1 MTCCGY
7 NGSTVRKRLKQF
19 GKLTSALASTL
30 VLLLFAAVSQAFV
43 ITDVRVEGLQ
53 RISAGT
59 VFGSIPYNVGDNVD
73 DEGLR
78 RIIRA
83 LFQTEYFD
91 DVKVGRDGNV
101 LLIIVKERP
110 TIDSIEFEGNKAI
123 KTISIRNNFYS
134 GSNF

>member
-19 GKLTSALASTL
+19 GKLTSALA
-30 VLLLFAAVSQAFV
+30 LLLFAAVSQAFV

-83 LFQTEYFD
+83 HFGQSTLMTSRWGETVTFCSSSL
-91 DVKVGRDGNV
+91 RNV
-101 LLIIVKERP
+101 R
-110 TIDSIEFEGNKAI
+110 
-123 KTISIRNNFYS
+123 R
-134 GSNF
+134 

>member
-1 MTCCGY
+1 MICCGC

-19 GKLTSALASTL
+19 GKLTSALA
-30 VLLLFAAVSQAFV
+30 LLLFAAVSQAFV

-83 LFQTEYFD
+83 LFRTEYFD

-101 LLIIVKERP
+101 LLIIV
-110 TIDSIEFEGNKAI
+110 
-123 KTISIRNNFYS
+123 RNVRR
-134 GSNF
+134 

>member
-1 MTCCGY
+1 M
-7 NGSTVRKRLKQF
+7 
-19 GKLTSALASTL
+19 
-30 VLLLFAAVSQAFV
+30 

-83 LFQTEYFD
+83 LFRTEYFD

-123 KTISIRNNFYS
+123 KTEMLTEGLQTQGWQRARYLKR
-134 GSNF
+134 

>member
-1 MTCCGY
+1 MICCGY

-59 VFGSIPYNVGDNVD
+59 VFGSIPYNVGTTSMMR
-73 DEGLR
+73 G
-78 RIIRA
+78 
-83 LFQTEYFD
+83 
-91 DVKVGRDGNV
+91 
-101 LLIIVKERP
+101 
-110 TIDSIEFEGNKAI
+110 
-123 KTISIRNNFYS
+123 
-134 GSNF
+134 

>member
-7 NGSTVRKRLKQF
+7 NGFFVNTLHHFFRAALF
-19 GKLTSALASTL
+19 LSAFLS
-30 VLLLFAAVSQAFV
+30 AAIAQAFV
-43 ITDVRVEGLQ
+43 VTDVRVEGLQ

-59 VFGSIPYNVGDNVD
+59 VFGAIPFNVGDNVD

-83 LFQTEYFD
+83 LFRTEYFD

-110 TIDSIEFEGNKAI
+110 TIDSIEFDGNKAI
-123 KTISIRNNFYS
+123 KDFVFLILV
-134 GSNF
+134 GSC

>member
-1 MTCCGY
+1 MIFCGC
-7 NGSTVRKRLKQF
+7 NGSSVRKRLNKF
-19 GKLTSALASTL
+19 GKLTSALA
-30 VLLLFAAVSQAFV
+30 LLLFAAVSQAFV

-83 LFQTEYFD
+83 LFRTEYFD
-91 DVKVGRDGNV
+91 DVKVGETVTFCSSSSRNV
-101 LLIIVKERP
+101 R
-110 TIDSIEFEGNKAI
+110 
-123 KTISIRNNFYS
+123 R
-134 GSNF
+134 